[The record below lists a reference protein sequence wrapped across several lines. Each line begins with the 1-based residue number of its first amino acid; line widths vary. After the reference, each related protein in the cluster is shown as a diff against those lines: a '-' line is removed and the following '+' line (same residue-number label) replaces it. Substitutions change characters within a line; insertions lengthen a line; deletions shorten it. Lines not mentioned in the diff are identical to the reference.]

1 MNHWT
6 LAFVGDHAEQNY
18 GTTQRVRVF
27 CVCSDR
33 TPVRRAQP
41 NDRALLYLAGKGF
54 VAEAEISSPARPP
67 HDVPGWSSKRPPAWV
82 IPVSRIRPF
91 PEPVAYKFPGK
102 GNHPV
107 LGFHRYALTGGFVEM
122 ARGGFEDVLGR
133 AYPDGAKKPEE
144 PRRETTAKVETRVE
158 KESTFPVPDYPAKGG
173 SPDRRFEKRVAG
185 QHALA
190 EGRKRSALWTVAEIG
205 ASAIKWRGAENFARD
220 KAREAER
227 TWIAGGR
234 AGGKVGTELENLA
247 THGFYAFHDVA
258 LPELGNVDHV
268 VLGERG
274 FFCVETKSHKGH
286 VSAANGDLLVNGR
299 PTEKDFVK
307 QTWRGCYRLRGI
319 LDADV
324 TPLLLFTD
332 AFVRG
337 RLSVRGVR
345 VLPLECL
352 VGEILGAKERHD
364 RAAVKTAVNAL
375 VDATG
380 CYPSSTPRP
389 A

>member
-1 MNHWT
+1 MNHWA
-6 LAFVGDHAEQNY
+6 LAFVGDHAQDNY
-18 GTTQRVRVF
+18 GATQKAGVF
-27 CVCSDR
+27 CISSDR
-33 TPVRRAQP
+33 TPVRRARP
-41 NDRALLYLAGKGF
+41 NDRALLYLAGQGF
-54 VAEAEISSPARPP
+54 VAEAEISSSARSPQDAP
-67 HDVPGWSSKRPPAWV
+67 DWSSKKPPSWAV
-82 IPVSRIRPF
+82 SVSRIRTF
-91 PEPVAYKFPGK
+91 PEPVPYKFPGK

-122 ARGGFEDVLGR
+122 SPGGFEDVLGR
-133 AYPDGAKKPEE
+133 AYPHAAKKPQE
-144 PRRETTAKVETRVE
+144 PRRETPAEADPRANEETAP
-158 KESTFPVPDYPAKGG
+158 PVLDGPAKGRP
-173 SPDRRFEKRVAG
+173 PDRRFEKRAAG

-205 ASAIKWRGAENFARD
+205 ASAIKWRGAEKFAGA

-234 AGGKVGTELENLA
+234 AEERVGAELEKLA
-247 THGFYAFHDVA
+247 AHGFYVFHDVA

-268 VLGERG
+268 VLGEKG
-274 FFCVETKSHKGH
+274 FFCVETKSHKGQ
-286 VSAANGDLLVNGR
+286 VSSASGALLLNGR

-337 RLSVRGVR
+337 RLHVRGVR
-345 VLPLECL
+345 VLPLEWL

-364 RAAVKTAVNAL
+364 RAVVKTAVNAL
-375 VDATG
+375 GNATG
-380 CYPSSTPRP
+380 CYPSSTPRL